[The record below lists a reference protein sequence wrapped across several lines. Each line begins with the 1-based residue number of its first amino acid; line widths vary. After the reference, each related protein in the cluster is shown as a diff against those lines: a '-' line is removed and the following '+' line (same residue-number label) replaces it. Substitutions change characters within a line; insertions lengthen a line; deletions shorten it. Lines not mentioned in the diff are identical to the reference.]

1 MIDIPAIDPKVR
13 LRSDPHPI
21 DELVAVKEIIFRH
34 RRPPLRQIERFRGSA
49 PRACATFPG
58 SLGAKNSAM
67 GHPKDALEGII
78 VARRRAPGI
87 TAAASADG
95 VALGR
100 TRLKV

>member
-1 MIDIPAIDPKVR
+1 MIEIPASDPKVR

-58 SLGAKNSAM
+58 SLSAKNSAM

-78 VARRRAPGI
+78 VARSKR
-87 TAAASADG
+87 
-95 VALGR
+95 
-100 TRLKV
+100 